1 MRINLRI
8 YNEKQVITGINSYK
22 LEKIEAVKKVVNRTA
37 ARVERGAKKR
47 APVDEG
53 RLRSSIHMRPFRG
66 GLEIDVG
73 TNVEYGVYQEFGT
86 GIYAV
91 NGDGRKTPW
100 AYIHPKT
107 KKLVWTRGNRPQP
120 FLFPA
125 FEAVKPDF
133 VPELK
138 KALKG

>member
-8 YNEKQVITGINSYK
+8 YNEKQVIVGINSYK

-37 ARVERGAKKR
+37 GRVERGAKKR

-91 NGDGRKTPW
+91 KGNGRKTPW
-100 AYIHPKT
+100 AYVDPKT
-107 KKLVWTRGNRPQP
+107 KKLVWTRGNRPHP

-125 FEAVKPDF
+125 FEEVKPDF